1 MIGGQRKT
9 RRRVMKEMLGMMDE
23 LFYQPVVTTTHDS
36 IITTSTTTSTTTS
49 SFGVVRGTTTL
60 STTFSHRFSHE
71 AFKRFEILTS
81 ELDKSPLWNVELS
94 SYQHFLDNSDGT
106 SKNC

>member
-1 MIGGQRKT
+1 
-9 RRRVMKEMLGMMDE
+9 MLGMMDE
-23 LFYQPVVTTTHDS
+23 LFYQPVVTTS
-36 IITTSTTTSTTTS
+36 IITPSTTTTTTNT
-49 SFGVVRGTTTL
+49 FDGVVRGTTTL
-60 STTFSHRFSHE
+60 STTFSHQFSHE
-71 AFKRFEILTS
+71 AFKRFEILNS

>member
-36 IITTSTTTSTTTS
+36 IITTSTTTTTTS
-49 SFGVVRGTTTL
+49 SFVVVRGTTTL